1 MLRSPDARHGGAMND
16 IDAEVIADMRRKL
29 AERTDD
35 AEDYTDDEL
44 RQALRFTLLALA
56 IEYGG

>member
-1 MLRSPDARHGGAMND
+1 MND